1 MALSPGPHGVALE
14 EVGGMPHPVHTQPS
28 PRWWP
33 VIPEICLRPGEGAF
47 EIALA
52 LALRLLM

>member
-1 MALSPGPHGVALE
+1 
-14 EVGGMPHPVHTQPS
+14 MPHPVHTQPS